1 MIIHHIIPID
11 ASQVW
16 FSARAH
22 KIVVSR
28 VLMYPKSALYINNKA
43 KESNALSPY

>member
-22 KIVVSR
+22 KIVVRR
-28 VLMYPKSALYINNKA
+28 VLICQTSALYAAFLASK
-43 KESNALSPY
+43 

>member
-1 MIIHHIIPID
+1 MIIYHIIPID

-22 KIVVSR
+22 KIVVRR
-28 VLMYPKSALYINNKA
+28 VLMYRKSALYINNKA